1 MEHLAPAFSAGG
13 SPLQNLVQSNQC
25 LQRGSTACRV
35 RAAFFR
41 SLIQRSGHNPQ
52 QTDEDACI
60 AAVQRYEREEVI
72 GLSEFGRSRESSL
85 VGV

>member
-41 SLIQRSGHNPQ
+41 SLIQRSGPTHNKRLGGEPPR
-52 QTDEDACI
+52 TTCHEPDGALHPAFNPCHNHG
-60 AAVQRYEREEVI
+60 
-72 GLSEFGRSRESSL
+72 GLDG
-85 VGV
+85 GG

>member
-35 RAAFFR
+35 RAAVFR

-52 QTDEDACI
+52 QTYG
-60 AAVQRYEREEVI
+60 QRRRPSFDPAKRLYPWND
-72 GLSEFGRSRESSL
+72 F
-85 VGV
+85 

>member
-52 QTDEDACI
+52 QTDEDASMTRVAHASTRRLPRKKILTPPLCGD
-60 AAVQRYEREEVI
+60 RNEH
-72 GLSEFGRSRESSL
+72 
-85 VGV
+85 